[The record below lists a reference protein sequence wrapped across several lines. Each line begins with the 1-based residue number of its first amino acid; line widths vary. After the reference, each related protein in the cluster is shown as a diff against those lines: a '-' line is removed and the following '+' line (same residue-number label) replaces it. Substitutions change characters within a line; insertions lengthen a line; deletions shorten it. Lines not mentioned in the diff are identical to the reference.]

1 MNSPRIEAAQKG
13 ERRYTGK
20 PCKACGETLRY
31 TINSA
36 CVACALKAR
45 EKDLGNIKALLE
57 KADKA
62 GA

>member
-1 MNSPRIEAAQKG
+1 LESPRIQAAKNGQRK
-13 ERRYTGK
+13 YTGK

-36 CVACALKAR
+36 CVACTNKAKGKTDDAIR
-45 EKDLGNIKALLE
+45 AMLDQAQ
-57 KADKA
+57 KA

>member
-1 MNSPRIEAAQKG
+1 MESPRIQAARQGQRK
-13 ERRYTGK
+13 YTGK

-36 CVACALKAR
+36 CVACTNKAKG
-45 EKDLGNIKALLE
+45 KDASLIKSLLE
-57 KADKA
+57 EAEKA